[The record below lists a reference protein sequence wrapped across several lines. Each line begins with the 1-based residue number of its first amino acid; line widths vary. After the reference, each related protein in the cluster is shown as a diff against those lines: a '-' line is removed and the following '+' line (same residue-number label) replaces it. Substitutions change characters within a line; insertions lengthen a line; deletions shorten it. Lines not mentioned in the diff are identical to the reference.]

1 MPIFALAKEYLMFKK
16 VLIGS
21 LLLTTC
27 VFAKAQTAATT
38 AAPVSPNAPVM
49 SFETLEHDFGTFE
62 QDGNGTYYFL
72 FTNTGK
78 EPLII
83 KEAHGSC
90 GCTVPKWPHNPVDP
104 GQRDTIKV
112 TYDTH
117 RVGPFHKTVTIT
129 SNAKVSPVVLTIN
142 GKTNAKPAV
151 PEFPTNPGNNTSGA
165 PFSNNW
171 DNQ

>member
-1 MPIFALAKEYLMFKK
+1 MRSYRVKAMHKK
-16 VLIGS
+16 ILIASS
-21 LLLTTC
+21 LLVAC
-27 VFAKAQTAATT
+27 VFAKAQTSVASAMPP
-38 AAPVSPNAPVM
+38 ADPNAPVM
-49 SFETLEHDFGTFE
+49 TFQTKDHDFGTIE
-62 QDGNGTYYFL
+62 HDGDGTYMFL

-78 EPLII
+78 EPLVI

-104 GQRDTIKV
+104 CKQDTIKV

-117 RVGPFHKTVTIT
+117 NHSGVFQKTVTIT
-129 SNAKVSPVVLTIN
+129 SNAKESPVILSIK
-142 GKTNAKPAV
+142 GKVNPKPTV
-151 PEFPTNPGNNTSGA
+151 PAFPTDPGNNTGGA